1 MTEHK
6 VLTFH
11 LNHTFVAHNSQFL
24 NVVSRSK
31 VADFQNRS
39 IDPSIAFSH
48 HAVSKYEVRITNFS
62 ISYTLKMVTRDP
74 ASLDALW
81 QDGNRR

>member
-1 MTEHK
+1 M
-6 VLTFH
+6 VCIFH

-39 IDPSIAFSH
+39 FDPSIAFSH
-48 HAVSKYEVRITNFS
+48 HAVSIYEVRITNFS
-62 ISYTLKMVTRDP
+62 ISYTLKMVAPPP
-74 ASLDALW
+74 ASLDAQW